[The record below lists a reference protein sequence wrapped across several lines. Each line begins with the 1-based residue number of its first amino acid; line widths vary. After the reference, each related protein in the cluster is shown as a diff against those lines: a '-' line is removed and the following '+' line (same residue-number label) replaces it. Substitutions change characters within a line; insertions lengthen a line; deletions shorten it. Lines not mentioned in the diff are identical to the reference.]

1 MTRYTHFPL
10 NEEIRS
16 IGGYYKVLD
25 EGVIDFE
32 GEKILNAL
40 KGAHVET
47 SCCGTGGMGLVSIPG
62 FVVSW
67 KSSESDDGYPISEV
81 KHVTDTAGEDF
92 AVQGF
97 ILCFGRQPG
106 VAVDDKFH
114 IVRGGVTDENSGRT
128 RFVHGASFADVRRCG
143 RTRNVR

>member
-1 MTRYTHFPL
+1 VTRYTHFPL

-25 EGVIDFE
+25 EGVINFE
-32 GEKILNAL
+32 GEKILYAL

-47 SCCGTGGMGLVSIPG
+47 SCCGSGGMGLVSIPG

-81 KHVTDTAGEDF
+81 KHVTDTETRKRIKAVLKQRFPYVEVFDF
-92 AVQGF
+92 
-97 ILCFGRQPG
+97 
-106 VAVDDKFH
+106 
-114 IVRGGVTDENSGRT
+114 E
-128 RFVHGASFADVRRCG
+128 
-143 RTRNVR
+143 